1 MKNRALGRTGLVVS
15 EICFGTMT
23 SGGDG
28 FGRVIGAQD
37 QSTADLL
44 VRRAF
49 DGGVNFFNTANV
61 YADGLAERIPGEAV
75 RRRCR
80 CTTPSR
86 GATSSARCCPSRRA
100 RGSQSSPGAPS
111 RAACCRA
118 GSAATARR
126 PRAPAVRASTSKVDR
141 ARAYDGI
148 DAMPPMAE
156 ARGVSVA
163 RIALAWMLHR
173 PSVTSVII
181 GAKTEAQLVDNLAA
195 TEVSRIETE
204 VAALDAASALPSEYP
219 GWMLDRQGS
228 DHLGQVNPRR

>member
-1 MKNRALGRTGLVVS
+1 
-15 EICFGTMT
+15 MT

-61 YADGLAERIPGEAV
+61 YADGRAERIPGEAV

-148 DAMPPMAE
+148 DAMTPMAE
-156 ARGVSVA
+156 SRGVSVA
-163 RIALAWMLHR
+163 RIALTWMLHR
-173 PSVTSVII
+173 PYVTSRHPRREDR
-181 GAKTEAQLVDNLAA
+181 GAARRQPRLDRNLADRDRGRRPRRRVGPA
-195 TEVSRIETE
+195 VGVPR
-204 VAALDAASALPSEYP
+204 LDARPPGQRPPRPGQPASLTASLTP
-219 GWMLDRQGS
+219 GVVCAR
-228 DHLGQVNPRR
+228 PR